1 MTSSEKY
8 VGLHVS
14 TNMFR
19 ILPGTS
25 NSTTQTKQKKE
36 STHESNPSNEEL
48 AWELLE
54 QRPLI
59 TMNALRGALLNEQE
73 KREGAAYQ
81 PLATTGGDGR
91 TDPELGPQ
99 QQPPQPMI
107 YNLDGRPTTG
117 SAPAPVGTVNGGA
130 TIVSGVTSASGNT
143 SNGGSVNYASATAM
157 SVGYNSSNF
166 VNSGAAS
173 ATAASFVTDSNYSA
187 VNIDERTDG
196 TEPPVPPPH
205 ICCKVCCDCRR
216 ACLVLN
222 LISIGLQIFAMIFVT
237 VGATFFSQ
245 DLQEIEQELDD
256 NEVIEEIDSFL
267 DAGGIKILEMAFDFI
282 SIISIGLHACGVY
295 GAIYFKPWGI
305 IVAGSAYGLK
315 CVLAVLSLDL
325 GTLLQSGFFFY
336 PHYIF
341 VEEMKQ
347 GIMNEYNYHK
357 IAFCCGNKEM

>member
-1 MTSSEKY
+1 
-8 VGLHVS
+8 
-14 TNMFR
+14 
-19 ILPGTS
+19 
-25 NSTTQTKQKKE
+25 
-36 STHESNPSNEEL
+36 
-48 AWELLE
+48 
-54 QRPLI
+54 
-59 TMNALRGALLNEQE
+59 MNALRGALLNEQE

-117 SAPAPVGTVNGGA
+117 SAPAPVGTVNGGDST
-130 TIVSGVTSASGNT
+130 TIVSGVTAISGNT
-143 SNGGSVNYASATAM
+143 SNGGSVNYASASAM
-157 SVGYNSSNF
+157 SSGYNSSNF

-173 ATAASFVTDSNYSA
+173 AASCVTGGSNYSA

-196 TEPPVPPPH
+196 TEPPVPKPH

-222 LISIGLQIFAMIFVT
+222 LISIGLQLFAMIFVT

-245 DLQEIEQELDD
+245 DLQDIEQELDD
-256 NEVIEEIDSFL
+256 TEVIEDIDSFL